1 MKCDVA
7 DQGAITLCDPG
18 PDGVRRR
25 YERSEIPR
33 QIDRIAVDLVN
44 STGHLNT
51 GVQISIDALTQLHT
65 DNLSQDAHHLVAID
79 DEVRPPVGLHGH
91 EATGGDPP
99 RRPADLQP
107 RGGHPRRWSAGGLF
121 SKPGLPT
128 ACPEFASSPKV
139 KRSKLVRPSWS
150 RSGRRL
156 AIPSRERRHS
166 LSPCHR
172 TRRCASRS
180 WRSPAPV
187 TRLSDSRARL
197 VEESRG
203 GALTAASMRF
213 DGSSTTSRGAHEADV
228 PAERN
233 FDHPEGTRRPTNMM
247 TRLSPWKAVRDL
259 ALGDHPQRTA
269 DVAESGDR
277 QADSLFAHVV
287 GRIEAEPRT
296 NRGPKERDV
305 DVDVDQPHA

>member
-172 TRRCASRS
+172 TRRCASTVR
-180 WRSPAPV
+180 
-187 TRLSDSRARL
+187 RLQVGAR
-197 VEESRG
+197 
-203 GALTAASMRF
+203 M
-213 DGSSTTSRGAHEADV
+213 
-228 PAERN
+228 
-233 FDHPEGTRRPTNMM
+233 RPTCRRNG
-247 TRLSPWKAVRDL
+247 TSITSKAHDAETIRGCALRLSPWKAVRDL